1 MEKNE
6 AMSLIVKLLTMML
19 EQDGSDLFITAG
31 FPPAI
36 KIKGLMTP
44 LSKHPLS
51 AEDAKAITQSVMND
65 KQLKEFEASKEC
77 NFAIAPAGLSRF
89 RVNAYVQQGTQG
101 LVVRTIASEIPNLDA
116 LGLPKIL
123 KDIIMTKN
131 GLVIMVGG
139 TGSGKST
146 TMAAMID
153 HRNESSYGHIITIED
168 PIEYVH
174 PHKNCVIMQR
184 EVGVDTDSWET
195 ALHNTLRQA
204 PDVIVL
210 GEIRDQEI
218 MDFGIEF
225 AQTGHLALAT
235 LHANNANQAV
245 DRILGF
251 FPSEK
256 QLKLMQDLSL
266 NLRAIISQRL
276 IRTVDG
282 GRCAAIEILI
292 NTPLISDLISKGDV
306 SGIKEIMAKSREL
319 GMQTFDQALFDL
331 FKDGQIS
338 YDEAIKNA
346 DSANEVRLQIK
357 LSKEVSE
364 DDVNEDQ
371 TAGLEL
377 EVPAFANE
385 EGEEEPASSS
395 FSSMGLSLVQDE
407 ENKDDE
413 DSSN

>member
-36 KIKGLMTP
+36 KIKGQMTP

-101 LVVRTIASEIPNLDA
+101 LVVRTIASEIPNLDE

-123 KDIIMTKN
+123 KDIIMAKN

-153 HRNESSYGHIITIED
+153 HRNESSHGHIITIED

-276 IRTVDG
+276 IRTLDG

-306 SGIKEIMAKSREL
+306 SGIKGIMAKSREL
-319 GMQTFDQALFDL
+319 GMQTFDQCLFDL
-331 FKDGQIS
+331 YKEGQIS
-338 YDEAIKNA
+338 YDEAVKNA

-357 LSKEVSE
+357 LSKEVS
-364 DDVNEDQ
+364 DDDNEDS
-371 TAGLEL
+371 AVGLEL
-377 EVPAFANE
+377 ELPELPDE
-385 EGEEEPASSS
+385 EDKEEAASSS
-395 FSSMGLSLVQDE
+395 LSSLGLSLVPDE
-407 ENKDDE
+407 EDEDDE
-413 DSSN
+413 DSPNS

>member
-1 MEKNE
+1 MERNE

-36 KIKGLMTP
+36 KIKGQMTP

-101 LVVRTIASEIPNLDA
+101 LVVRTIASEIPNLDD

-153 HRNESSYGHIITIED
+153 HRNESSHGHIITIED

-276 IRTVDG
+276 IRTLDG

-292 NTPLISDLISKGDV
+292 NTPLISDLIAKGDV

-331 FKDGQIS
+331 YKEGHIS
-338 YDEAIKNA
+338 YDEAVKNA

-357 LSKEVSE
+357 LSKEVSDDESE
-364 DDVNEDQ
+364 DSA
-371 TAGLEL
+371 AGLEL
-377 EVPAFANE
+377 ELPELPDE
-385 EGEEEPASSS
+385 EDIKEPASSS
-395 FSSMGLSLVQDE
+395 LSSLGLSLVPDE
-407 ENKDDE
+407 EDE
-413 DSSN
+413 EDEGSSNS

>member
-1 MEKNE
+1 MERNE
-6 AMSLIVKLLTMML
+6 EMSLIIKLLTMMI
-19 EQDGSDLFITAG
+19 EKGGSDLFITAG
-31 FPPAI
+31 FPPAM
-36 KIKGLMTP
+36 KIKGHMTP
-44 LSKHPLS
+44 MSKHPLS

-65 KQLKEFEASKEC
+65 KQLKEFEETKEC

-89 RVNAYVQQGTQG
+89 RANAYVQQGNQG
-101 LVVRTIASEIPNLDA
+101 LVLRTIASEIPTLA
-116 LGLPKIL
+116 QLKLPDVM

-146 TMAAMID
+146 SMAAMLD
-153 HRNESSYGHIITIED
+153 HRNAHSHGHIITIED

-184 EVGVDTDSWET
+184 EVGVDTETWEA

-210 GEIRDQEI
+210 GEIRDKEI
-218 MDFGIEF
+218 MDFGVEF

-235 LHANNANQAV
+235 LHANNANQAI

-251 FPSEK
+251 FPSDK
-256 QLKLMQDLSL
+256 QVKLMQDLSL

-282 GRCAAIEILI
+282 GRTAAIEILI
-292 NTPLISDLISKGDV
+292 NTPLISDLIAKGDV
-306 SGIKEIMAKSREL
+306 SGIKEIMSKSREL

-331 FKDGQIS
+331 YQSGRIS
-338 YDEAIKNA
+338 YDEAVKNA

-357 LSKEVSE
+357 LAKGIDPSELE
-364 DDVNEDQ
+364 DDDSGSDSLEGQIEGTSVKHFDQ
-371 TAGLEL
+371 AKSSFNGLEL
-377 EVPAFANE
+377 VE
-385 EGEEEPASSS
+385 EDDYEDEEP
-395 FSSMGLSLVQDE
+395 E
-407 ENKDDE
+407 K
-413 DSSN
+413 